1 MIQFFSTKSPV
12 LLALIATLFTW
23 LITACGAA
31 VIFFKRDISRKIL
44 DSSLGFSAGV
54 MIAASFF
61 SLLLPSIEMSKEIG
75 LPEWFPVT
83 FGFLLG
89 GFFLRL
95 IDKFVPHLHLN
106 EPVEKKEGIDANLK
120 KTTLLILAITIHNFP
135 EGLAV
140 GVAFG
145 SIKNGNINQFL
156 GALSLTFGIAIQNF
170 PEGMAVSLPL
180 RREGF
185 SKFQSFWYGQLSA
198 IVEPIGGII
207 GAGLVMISKP
217 ILPFALAFA
226 AGAMIFVVIEEL
238 IPESQTS
245 GNSDLST
252 MGAITGF
259 ALMMILDVGLG

>member
-1 MIQFFSTKSPV
+1 MLENFYHISPIFQ
-12 LLALIATLFTW
+12 ALIGTTFTW

-31 VIFFKRDISRKIL
+31 VIFLKKDISRKIL
-44 DSSLGFSAGV
+44 DASLGFSAGI

-61 SLLLPSIEMSKEIG
+61 SLLLPSIEIASNIG
-75 LPEWFPVT
+75 FPKWLPAT
-83 FGFLLG
+83 SGFLLG

-95 IDKFVPHLHLN
+95 LDKFIPHLHLDKSIEN
-106 EPVEKKEGIDANLK
+106 AEGIKTNLRK
-120 KTTLLILAITIHNFP
+120 STLLILAITIHNFP

-145 SIKNGNINQFL
+145 SIINGNMSQLL
-156 GALSLTFGIAIQNF
+156 GAISLTIGIAIQNF

-185 SKFQSFWYGQLSA
+185 SKFKSFWYGQLSA

-207 GAGLVMISKP
+207 GAGLVIIAKP
-217 ILPFALAFA
+217 ILPFALSFA

-238 IPESQTS
+238 IPESQSS
-245 GNSDLST
+245 GNEDIST
-252 MGAITGF
+252 IGAIIGF
-259 ALMMILDVGLG
+259 AIMMFLDVALS